1 LALPNSVLPLC
12 SSALARNPELNFEY
26 FDKICKFN
34 KIQGRVDL
42 WYLFDIYSGKKPWW
56 TLRQNS
62 SETLKFVD
70 FDWFWLYNP

>member
-42 WYLFDIYSGKKPWW
+42 
-56 TLRQNS
+56 
-62 SETLKFVD
+62 
-70 FDWFWLYNP
+70 